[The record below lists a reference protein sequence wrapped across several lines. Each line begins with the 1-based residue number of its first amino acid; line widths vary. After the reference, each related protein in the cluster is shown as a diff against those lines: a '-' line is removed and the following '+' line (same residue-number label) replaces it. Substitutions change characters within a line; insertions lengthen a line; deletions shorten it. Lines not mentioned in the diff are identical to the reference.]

1 MTDTAKEQPS
11 ISNIWGREC
20 PKCEKC
26 GCTLEYARNPA
37 ELIGGLR
44 VYLCHTCGRL
54 YDLWSYSLAE
64 WTEYAAA
71 YATHSAYVQ
80 AGDVASAGSTA
91 AEVLAIKIRLQT
103 ILLAWLAE
111 KPHAEGLKDE
121 PAALPAPDRTGE
133 CWYECSTHWVWAVVG
148 PRIAEGHPI
157 HRIWRE
163 RPWSDDTIY
172 HVSEEWFARDD
183 HRRVPPMPVCPADK
197 KLTGINLCPKKGD
210 KVVSAWAKPSERDD
224 YAYIVVGSGDPGST
238 LERHPLYGFARWG
251 WEYVEKP
258 QEHPAPKYKK
268 GDWFVDKD
276 CASIGDVV
284 VGESPRWQDDE
295 WVYKSIRSEAAY
307 FERLWWLPI
316 PPRPEVPANS
326 QWELTGECREFV
338 PGKDKAWLRW
348 DYVVCTHE
356 PGMALGTLAP
366 WGARV
371 WIARRKAVTAPPL
384 TNREHFARI
393 DARLD
398 QLEAQPKGPTP

>member
-1 MTDTAKEQPS
+1 M
-11 ISNIWGREC
+11 
-20 PKCEKC
+20 
-26 GCTLEYARNPA
+26 
-37 ELIGGLR
+37 
-44 VYLCHTCGRL
+44 
-54 YDLWSYSLAE
+54 
-64 WTEYAAA
+64 
-71 YATHSAYVQ
+71 
-80 AGDVASAGSTA
+80 
-91 AEVLAIKIRLQT
+91 AIKCVNLVQVTCDDCGTMLMLEAWQDAAKLGWAAPIDGAFQRCPECSDKFIAQT
-103 ILLAWLAE
+103 VGDC
-111 KPHAEGLKDE
+111 K
-121 PAALPAPDRTGE
+121 PAATPAPDRTGE
-133 CWYECSTHWVWAVVG
+133 CWYDPTSNRAWVITG
-148 PRIAEGHPI
+148 PPHDEGHPV
-157 HRIWRE
+157 HRIWRDG
-163 RPWSDDTIY
+163 PWEEHTTY
-172 HVSEEWFARDD
+172 HFNEEWFGLGD
-183 HRRVPPMPVCPADK
+183 HRRAPPMPVCPADK

-338 PGKDKAWLRW
+338 PGKDKAWLRC

-371 WIARRKAVTAPPL
+371 WIARLKAQAERQPIPL
-384 TNREHFARI
+384 TQIMTDSEFRAWVVRRI
-393 DARLD
+393 DELK
-398 QLEAQPKGPTP
+398 AQAKGPTP